1 MLNINDLL
9 YYTIA
14 KSNVFVIPARVY
26 VKDEVNKAVTKEGHD
41 CRLTLKSRIRLARE
55 VHLRHFK

>member
-1 MLNINDLL
+1 MNNIDVLL

-14 KSNVFVIPARVY
+14 KSNVFIILAQVNVKEEIAR
-26 VKDEVNKAVTKEGHD
+26 AVAKEGRD
-41 CRLTLKSRIRLARE
+41 CRLTLKSRVRLARE